1 MRALSVKQPYA
12 ELIARGEKTR
22 EYRRQN
28 LKHRGPLL
36 IVASKTPEGGAFA
49 GTGISPKSVVYGHAV
64 CVVDVVDVEEEDG
77 QFAYVLANPRR
88 VAPTPV
94 SGSIAIF
101 HVDDALA
108 VPSGAT
114 SQVLPAPPPAGSQR
128 ALPRQASPPRETPQI
143 TPQPEPFPTLGEAAH
158 PTAMHARFW
167 AEELGRRAPLEDV
180 VGLTRALGDARV
192 DLNPH
197 QIDAAIFALR
207 SPLSKGVLLA
217 DEVGLGKT
225 IEAGLVLAQRWAERK
240 RRILLVVPATLRKQW
255 QNELLEKFYLPS
267 QVVDA
272 QALRRLEKE
281 SPEDPFNQER
291 YIVIV
296 SHELVARHAAR
307 LAKTE
312 WNLVV
317 VDEAH
322 RLRGLW
328 TDSKR
333 ALAVLEAIGAA
344 QQKLLLTA
352 TPLQNRIEELWALVH
367 FVDSHLFGPIDTFTA
382 QYGKG
387 DDKALEELRERL
399 VVVVKR
405 TLRKEVLDFIRYT
418 KRTAQTYTFEPSAAE
433 IELYDRVSAYLQR
446 KDSLALPS
454 GQRQLLVMILRK
466 LLASSSR
473 AIGATLAKFERRLR
487 AQVPDPQALLADA
500 AENFETAEED
510 AEELEVFEEAAETP
524 ATLASSGARA
534 EADELSA
541 FIRLAESIPEDAKA
555 GALLTALPELFA
567 IAEQRGALRKV
578 VIFTESRKTQEY
590 LQRLLEAKGYAGKLV
605 LMNGENKDPISKATL
620 AAWKARHAEN
630 FAAVTSKNPQADMK
644 AAIVEA
650 FREDA
655 EILLA
660 TESAA
665 EGINLQFCS
674 VVINYD
680 LPWNPQRIEQRI
692 GRCHRYGQKSDVLV
706 VNFASTTNAADA
718 RVLELLDQKFN
729 LFNGVFGA
737 SDSVLGLVESGV
749 NLAKRITDILQTF
762 RTPDEINAEFAKLQD
777 EVGDKIAKAKDDARQ
792 KVLEHFDADVART
805 LQVTHTDARLRLAE
819 GQRMLLGLAEVEL
832 GDLLEVED
840 VSFRVRSGEFV
851 GGYHLDWKQAEEGG
865 LVHFR
870 PGHALAEKLVQEVR
884 ARPPTS
890 GVLELE
896 HSPQVSALGVL
907 RGRDDVL
914 VALERYEVTT
924 LGRLEGHVIVA
935 LLVSGE
941 ALPPEVARKV
951 FELGGRFAAD
961 AEPQPVPAALVRA
974 MTSRAMEL
982 GADAERRATVH
993 YESQVKQID
1002 RQLDDVRN
1010 TIQLEIDELSRA
1022 IKEVQRR
1029 REKAL
1034 TLDER
1039 LVCDGEQ
1046 KELQKKRKQRER
1058 ERFDRQDELDEQRNT
1073 LVDALRDKKDDRK
1086 VERTPIGWARVRVC
1100 G

>member
-1 MRALSVKQPYA
+1 
-12 ELIARGEKTR
+12 
-22 EYRRQN
+22 
-28 LKHRGPLL
+28 
-36 IVASKTPEGGAFA
+36 
-49 GTGISPKSVVYGHAV
+49 
-64 CVVDVVDVEEEDG
+64 
-77 QFAYVLANPRR
+77 
-88 VAPTPV
+88 
-94 SGSIAIF
+94 
-101 HVDDALA
+101 
-108 VPSGAT
+108 
-114 SQVLPAPPPAGSQR
+114 
-128 ALPRQASPPRETPQI
+128 
-143 TPQPEPFPTLGEAAH
+143 
-158 PTAMHARFW
+158 
-167 AEELGRRAPLEDV
+167 
-180 VGLTRALGDARV
+180 
-192 DLNPH
+192 
-197 QIDAAIFALR
+197 
-207 SPLSKGVLLA
+207 
-217 DEVGLGKT
+217 
-225 IEAGLVLAQRWAERK
+225 
-240 RRILLVVPATLRKQW
+240 
-255 QNELLEKFYLPS
+255 
-267 QVVDA
+267 
-272 QALRRLEKE
+272 
-281 SPEDPFNQER
+281 
-291 YIVIV
+291 
-296 SHELVARHAAR
+296 
-307 LAKTE
+307 
-312 WNLVV
+312 
-317 VDEAH
+317 
-322 RLRGLW
+322 
-328 TDSKR
+328 
-333 ALAVLEAIGAA
+333 
-344 QQKLLLTA
+344 
-352 TPLQNRIEELWALVH
+352 
-367 FVDSHLFGPIDTFTA
+367 
-382 QYGKG
+382 
-387 DDKALEELRERL
+387 
-399 VVVVKR
+399 
-405 TLRKEVLDFIRYT
+405 
-418 KRTAQTYTFEPSAAE
+418 
-433 IELYDRVSAYLQR
+433 
-446 KDSLALPS
+446 
-454 GQRQLLVMILRK
+454 
-466 LLASSSR
+466 
-473 AIGATLAKFERRLR
+473 
-487 AQVPDPQALLADA
+487 
-500 AENFETAEED
+500 
-510 AEELEVFEEAAETP
+510 
-524 ATLASSGARA
+524 LASSGARA

-555 GALLTALPELFA
+555 GALLTALPELFS
-567 IAEQRGALRKV
+567 IAEQRGARRKV

-590 LQRLLEAKGYAGKLV
+590 LQQLLEAKGYAGKLV

-762 RTPDEINAEFAKLQD
+762 RTPDEINAEFEKLQD

-840 VSFRVRSGEFV
+840 VSFRVKSGEYA